1 MQQIPHVGLTC
12 SDCQMKELIMFTK
25 FSDIKY
31 VRPDMKAAE
40 QAVYD
45 FIEKLE
51 KAASYAE
58 ARKLF
63 IEYDKATEN
72 VSTMYTVA
80 SIRNTIDTRDKFYD
94 AEMNFFYEEFPKLQ
108 LVAKKANEALIASP
122 FKTDFENDFGAD
134 MIKSIDAGIRLADE
148 SVVAD
153 RVEESKLTQ
162 EYSKITAACT
172 AEFNGESCNFYGLL
186 KHMQSPD
193 RKIRKAAF
201 EAWADLYKSVSDK
214 LDAIYIRLCD
224 IRRGMAQK
232 LGFKNYVDM
241 AYLANGHY
249 YYGADEV
256 SSFRK
261 QVVDEVVPAVSK
273 LYREQKERL
282 GIDKLHYY
290 DEQLVFPEGNA
301 APTGDMRYLVD
312 CAQKMYRELSKETGE
327 FFDFMVEH
335 ELFDLETKPGK
346 HMGGYCTFIEGC
358 GAPFIFSNFNGTS
371 ADVDV
376 LTHEAGHAF
385 QAYSAAKNVT
395 VSSQIWSTSEVSE
408 IHSMSMEHFAYPW
421 MEMFFGENADKYRYA
436 HLSETLKTIPY
447 LCLVDHFQHEVFANN
462 FDAKGLRACWRRLE
476 KIYMPWRD
484 YDGNEFLEEG
494 GFWMQKQHIFMYPFY
509 YVDYALAQMGAFEY
523 FTRAKSDKAGAWEDY
538 YALCR
543 AGGSKSY
550 FELLKTGGLSNPFE
564 KGSVKKAISGVLEE
578 LEKNKF

>member
-1 MQQIPHVGLTC
+1 
-12 SDCQMKELIMFTK
+12 MFTK